1 LEAPVC
7 VPLAGLL
14 AFLARLVVTAML
26 PSLPSAMPMARSLQ
40 TPLALYEWR
49 AVRLR
54 GSAERTT
61 PLTLERR

>member
-1 LEAPVC
+1 
-7 VPLAGLL
+7 LAGLL
-14 AFLARLVVTAML
+14 EFLARLVVTAM
-26 PSLPSAMPMARSLQ
+26 PPSADSLMPMARSLQ
-40 TPLALYEWR
+40 TPLALNEWR